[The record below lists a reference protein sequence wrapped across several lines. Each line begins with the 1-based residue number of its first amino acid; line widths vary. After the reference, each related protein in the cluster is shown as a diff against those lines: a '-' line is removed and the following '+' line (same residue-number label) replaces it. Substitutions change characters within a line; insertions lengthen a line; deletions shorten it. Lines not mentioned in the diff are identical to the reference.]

1 VLTEILTGLSFLVLI
16 ASILTAVLVLWKIG
30 FHLQPAENRKKAL
43 EAPREGG
50 KGLRGM
56 FASTGFMSELR
67 ELKNF
72 AVMMK
77 KSQKDAFEGGERTL
91 VTEIDG
97 DPGTIVVRN
106 LNDIMMS
113 MSVMKENARIY
124 LDDNGDNGRI
134 IIFRMLGE
142 VDGDDYLE
150 AGEYI
155 GLELINE
162 RKINMD
168 KNPSDAFDFI
178 EQALENAN
186 SEGEPWWV

>member
-1 VLTEILTGLSFLVLI
+1 
-16 ASILTAVLVLWKIG
+16 
-30 FHLQPAENRKKAL
+30 
-43 EAPREGG
+43 
-50 KGLRGM
+50 M

-134 IIFRMLGE
+134 ISFRMLGE

>member
-1 VLTEILTGLSFLVLI
+1 
-16 ASILTAVLVLWKIG
+16 
-30 FHLQPAENRKKAL
+30 
-43 EAPREGG
+43 
-50 KGLRGM
+50 
-56 FASTGFMSELR
+56 
-67 ELKNF
+67 
-72 AVMMK
+72 
-77 KSQKDAFEGGERTL
+77 
-91 VTEIDG
+91 
-97 DPGTIVVRN
+97 
-106 LNDIMMS
+106 
-113 MSVMKENARIY
+113 
-124 LDDNGDNGRI
+124 
-134 IIFRMLGE
+134 MLGE

>member
-1 VLTEILTGLSFLVLI
+1 M
-16 ASILTAVLVLWKIG
+16 
-30 FHLQPAENRKKAL
+30 N
-43 EAPREGG
+43 
-50 KGLRGM
+50 
-56 FASTGFMSELR
+56 
-67 ELKNF
+67 
-72 AVMMK
+72 
-77 KSQKDAFEGGERTL
+77 
-91 VTEIDG
+91 
-97 DPGTIVVRN
+97 
-106 LNDIMMS
+106 
-113 MSVMKENARIY
+113 ENARIY

-134 IIFRMLGE
+134 ISFRMLGE